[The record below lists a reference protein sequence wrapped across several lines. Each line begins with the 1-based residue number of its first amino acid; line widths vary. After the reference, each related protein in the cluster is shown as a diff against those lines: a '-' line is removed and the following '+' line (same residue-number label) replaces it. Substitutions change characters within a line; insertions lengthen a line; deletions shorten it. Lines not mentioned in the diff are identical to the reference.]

1 MAMVMIANEV
11 GNKQTVES
19 LADQGVRDDQDDH
32 DGWGPIR
39 VRRSS
44 VPLELDTGLDME
56 MEKLSAKAH
65 EPGCTPERRE

>member
-1 MAMVMIANEV
+1 MSMVMITNEV

-19 LADQGVRDDQDDH
+19 LADQDDQDDH

-44 VPLELDTGLDME
+44 VPLALDTGLDME
-56 MEKLSAKAH
+56 MEKLSAQAH
-65 EPGCTPERRE
+65 EPGCAPEHRE

>member
-19 LADQGVRDDQDDH
+19 HTDRDDEDDH

-44 VPLELDTGLDME
+44 VPIELDEME

-65 EPGCTPERRE
+65 EPGCTPEHRE